1 MVWIAHETY
10 EETEVQIARALLRS
24 HILYVVEL
32 GWLFKTALAV
42 GFLGHDKTDVGTVGV
57 VKGFKYSEW
66 ETMPEMSG
74 ALINEFS
81 L

>member
-1 MVWIAHETY
+1 M
-10 EETEVQIARALLRS
+10 
-24 HILYVVEL
+24 YVVEL